1 MTRFARELKVANCKL
16 KGKGRGGGMEIGVD
30 RARFLYMLQRS
41 QSRGLFAFR
50 ALVLSS
56 VFIRRVVY
64 V

>member
-1 MTRFARELKVANCKL
+1 
-16 KGKGRGGGMEIGVD
+16 MEIGVD